1 MSNETTCIVRYGETP
16 SPIADALTRYGLGGE
31 LAGHNGGPPLE
42 DESKIPGWITEAQF
56 ARQLGLSIATVRR
69 WRRRRYGP
77 PWVKI
82 GRRDYT
88 PENAAA
94 DFAAG
99 LLAAAEATAQPPRR
113 GRGRP
118 RISRK

>member
-1 MSNETTCIVRYGETP
+1 VSEVEKGRYQ
-16 SPIADALTRYGLGGE
+16 PISTNIDEYLGSASARALI
-31 LAGHNGGPPLE
+31 GHNGGPPLE

-82 GRRDYT
+82 GRKDYT
-88 PENAAA
+88 QANAAA
-94 DFAAG
+94 DFAAE
-99 LLAAAEATAQPPRR
+99 LLARRTAAAEVP

-118 RISRK
+118 RRGGR